1 MGHTRIALSLG
12 GGGARGYAHIGVIEV
27 LEERGY
33 EVVAV
38 AGTSM
43 GALVGGLHAA
53 GVLPEYTTW
62 VTGMSQRDVLRLLDP
77 AVRGPSAL
85 RGDKVLG
92 RVAELLGGARI
103 EDLPVPF
110 TAVATDLLAR
120 REVWFQRGPV
130 DAAIRASVAL
140 PTIFPPVM
148 INGRLLVDGGLM
160 NPVPMDPLAS
170 VQADATVAVSLAGVT
185 GQLGRAPEEASTER
199 RPTEEWLERF
209 RRSAAQVLD
218 REQLRALTRRLPGG
232 RGHAADDHP
241 DIDLLDAGP
250 HGEDGPVQLGAAGT
264 PEATAPDRDHVV
276 EALPPGLTTL
286 DVVDLSL
293 DAMQDLVTRYRH
305 ATFPPDLVV
314 TVPKNACRTL
324 DFHKASAMVE
334 LGRECAELALDDAV
348 GFPPGVPRST
358 G

>member
-33 EVVAV
+33 DVVAV

-53 GVLPEYTTW
+53 GVLPEYARW

-77 AVRGPSAL
+77 AVRGPSAI

-92 RVAELLGGARI
+92 RVAELLDGARI

-148 INGRLLVDGGLM
+148 LNGRLLVDGGLM
-160 NPVPMDPLAS
+160 NPIPIDPLAS
-170 VQADATVAVSLAGVT
+170 VRADALVAGEVPGPGPGRPPPRRRRPA
-185 GQLGRAPEEASTER
+185 RAPGTPAGRSR
-199 RPTEEWLERF
+199 RCRP
-209 RRSAAQVLD
+209 RRSGP
-218 REQLRALTRRLPGG
+218 RLPRRGCG
-232 RGHAADDHP
+232 RFGFQH
-241 DIDLLDAGP
+241 
-250 HGEDGPVQLGAAGT
+250 AGT
-264 PEATAPDRDHVV
+264 SWD
-276 EALPPGLTTL
+276 
-286 DVVDLSL
+286 
-293 DAMQDLVTRYRH
+293 
-305 ATFPPDLVV
+305 
-314 TVPKNACRTL
+314 
-324 DFHKASAMVE
+324 
-334 LGRECAELALDDAV
+334 
-348 GFPPGVPRST
+348 
-358 G
+358 

>member
-1 MGHTRIALSLG
+1 VTTIRSMGHTRIALSLG

-53 GVLPEYTTW
+53 GVLPEYARW

-77 AVRGPSAL
+77 AVRGPSAI
-85 RGDKVLG
+85 RGEKVLG
-92 RVAELLGGARI
+92 RVAELLDGARI

-148 INGRLLVDGGLM
+148 LNGRLLVDGGLM
-160 NPVPMDPLAS
+160 NPVPIDPLAS
-170 VQADATVAVSLAGVT
+170 VRADALVAVSLAGVPGEAARLPT
-185 GQLGRAPEEASTER
+185 EESTER
-199 RPTEEWLERF
+199 RPSEEWLERF

-218 REQLRALTRRLPGG
+218 REQLRAVTRRLAGG
-232 RGHAADDHP
+232 RSQDDRP
-241 DIDLLDAGP
+241 SVVDDVELDGGP
-250 HGEDGPVQLGAAGT
+250 AWASGT
-264 PEATAPDRDHVV
+264 PEAEVPEHEHVFDS
-276 EALPPGLTTL
+276 LPPDLTTL
-286 DVVDLSL
+286 DVVDLSF

-305 ATFPPDLVV
+305 ATFPPDLLV

-324 DFHKASAMVE
+324 DFHKAAEMVE
-334 LGRECAELALDDAV
+334 LGRQRAEEALESAR
-348 GFPPGVPRST
+348 GFPPATLRSS

>member
-1 MGHTRIALSLG
+1 MPATRIALSLG
-12 GGGARGYAHIGVIEV
+12 GGGARGYAHIGVIQV
-27 LEERGY
+27 LEEHGY
-33 EVVAV
+33 DIVAV

-53 GVLPEYTTW
+53 GVLHEYSAW
-62 VTGMSQRDVLRLLDP
+62 VSGLSQRDVLRLLDP
-77 AVRGPSAL
+77 AVRGPSAI

-92 RVAELLGGARI
+92 RVAELLHGRRI
-103 EDLPVPF
+103 EDLAIPY

-148 INGRLLVDGGLM
+148 LNGRLLVDGGLM
-160 NPVPMDPLAS
+160 NPVPIDPLAS
-170 VQADATVAVSLAGVT
+170 VRADAIVAVSLAGVA
-185 GQLGRAPEEASTER
+185 GEVARAPEEESTER

-209 RRSAAQVLD
+209 RRHAAQVLD
-218 REQLRALTRRLPGG
+218 REQLRMLSRRLVTSRP
-232 RGHAADDHP
+232 HAADEPSED
-241 DIDLLDAGP
+241 DALAAPGT
-250 HGEDGPVQLGAAGT
+250 EGPVDAPTRGRPPD
-264 PEATAPDRDHVV
+264 PEQVFDS
-276 EALPPGLTTL
+276 LPPGLTTL

-305 ATFPPDLVV
+305 ATFPPDLLV
-314 TVPKNACRTL
+314 TVPKNSCRTL
-324 DFHKASAMVE
+324 DFHKAGTMVE
-334 LGRECAELALDDAV
+334 LGRQRAEETLASAT
-348 GFPPGVPRST
+348 GFPGPGRPA

>member
-53 GVLPEYTTW
+53 GVLHQYTEW

-77 AVRGPSAL
+77 AVRGPSAI

-92 RVAELLGGARI
+92 RVAELLDGARI

-148 INGRLLVDGGLM
+148 LNGRLLVDGGLM

-170 VQADATVAVSLAGVT
+170 VQADATVAVSLAGVSD
-185 GQLGRAPEEASTER
+185 QLGRAPEEASTEH
-199 RPTEEWLERF
+199 RPAEEWLDRF
-209 RRSAAQVLD
+209 RRTAAQVLD
-218 REQLRALTRRLPGG
+218 RDQLRALTRRLPGA
-232 RGHAADDHP
+232 RGHAADAEL
-241 DIDLLDAGP
+241 DLADDLQT
-250 HGEDGPVQLGAAGT
+250 VGAAGT
-264 PEATAPDRDHVV
+264 PEARVPEGELVFDT
-276 EALPPGLTTL
+276 LPPGLTTL

-324 DFHKASAMVE
+324 DFHKAASMVA
-334 LGRECAELALDDAV
+334 LGRDCAELALEEAT
-348 GFPPGVPRST
+348 GFPEGRPRST

>member
-27 LEERGY
+27 LDERGY

-53 GVLPEYTTW
+53 GVLPEYAAW

-92 RVAELLGGARI
+92 RVAELLDGARI
-103 EDLPVPF
+103 ENLPVPF

-148 INGRLLVDGGLM
+148 LNGRLLVDGGLM

-170 VQADATVAVSLAGVT
+170 VRADATVAVSLAGVS
-185 GQLGRAPEEASTER
+185 GQLGRAPEEASTEN
-199 RPTEEWLERF
+199 RPAEEWLERF
-209 RRSAAQVLD
+209 RRTAAQVLD
-218 REQLRALTRRLPGG
+218 RDQLRALTRRLPGG
-232 RGHAADDHP
+232 RAPVADVRPGVGDP
-241 DIDLLDAGP
+241 T
-250 HGEDGPVQLGAAGT
+250 GEPLEVGAAGT
-264 PEATAPDRDHVV
+264 PEATVPQGDTVFDT
-276 EALPPGLTTL
+276 LPPGLTTL
-286 DVVDLSL
+286 DVVDLSF
-293 DAMQDLVTRYRH
+293 DAMQDLVTRYRY

-324 DFHKASAMVE
+324 DFHKAAAMVE
-334 LGRECAELALDDAV
+334 LGRQCAEQALDAAP
-348 GFPPGVPRST
+348 GFPVGSPRSS

>member
-1 MGHTRIALSLG
+1 MATIGSMGHTRVALSLG

-53 GVLPEYTTW
+53 GVLPEYAQW

-77 AVRGPSAL
+77 AVRGPSAI

-92 RVAELLGGARI
+92 RVAELLDGARI
-103 EDLPVPF
+103 EELPVPY

-148 INGRLLVDGGLM
+148 LNGRLLVDGGLM
-160 NPVPMDPLAS
+160 NPIPLDPLAS
-170 VQADATVAVSLAGVT
+170 VRADALVAVSLAGVP
-185 GQLGRAPEEASTER
+185 GEPARPPAEESTEQ
-199 RPTEEWLERF
+199 RPSEEWLDRF

-218 REQLRALTRRLPGG
+218 RDQLRALTRRLHGG
-232 RGHAADDHP
+232 RSHADGRAYDEVA
-241 DIDLLDAGP
+241 LVDAP
-250 HGEDGPVQLGAAGT
+250 PEPSGT
-264 PEATAPDRDHVV
+264 PEAELPDRDQVFD
-276 EALPPGLTTL
+276 ALPPDLTTL
-286 DVVDLSL
+286 DVLDLSL

-324 DFHKASAMVE
+324 DFHKAAAMVE
-334 LGRECAELALDDAV
+334 LGRQRAEEALDTAS
-348 GFPPGVPRST
+348 GFPPATPRSS